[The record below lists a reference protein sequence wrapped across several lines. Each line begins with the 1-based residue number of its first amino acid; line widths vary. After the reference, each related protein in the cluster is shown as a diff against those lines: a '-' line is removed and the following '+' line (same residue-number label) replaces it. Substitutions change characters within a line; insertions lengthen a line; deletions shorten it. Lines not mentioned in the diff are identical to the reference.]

1 MASRPKSGER
11 GIDPRA
17 HPGRGHTNDPPSA
30 SSHPPGGDDGGEP
43 GMLEE
48 WRALDFGVDRSQETQ
63 P

>member
-1 MASRPKSGER
+1 MASRSRCGEW
-11 GIDPRA
+11 GIDLRV
-17 HPGRGHTNDPPSA
+17 HPGRDHSNGPPSV

-48 WRALDFGVDRSQETQ
+48 WRALDFDVDSSLETQ